1 MKISTLQQIAQ
12 REILNRKD
20 DLREKKEGE
29 FEKGLRPDGRPIG
42 TYRNYSYA
50 RMKQRMNPMAGGKVD
65 LMLTKSFVRAMRV
78 TRSRGN
84 KYTFLNS
91 DKKRQKLMSRYGVD
105 IFGLSQ
111 KTFDDFVRDQIVSDF
126 FKTLKQKG
134 RIR

>member
-1 MKISTLQQIAQ
+1 
-12 REILNRKD
+12 
-20 DLREKKEGE
+20 
-29 FEKGLRPDGRPIG
+29 
-42 TYRNYSYA
+42 
-50 RMKQRMNPMAGGKVD
+50 MAGGKVD